1 MAKILVT
8 QHIGDA
14 GVQKLR
20 DAGHEVTYRDN
31 TEPMTAVELQ
41 TAVRQCEGL
50 ACLLTDRVDT
60 AVLDAGPNL
69 KMIANVAV
77 GYDNIDVPAAT
88 ERGILVSNTPDV
100 LTETTADH
108 AFALLLAIAR
118 RIPEADVYM
127 RAGKYE
133 KFEMFPPLLGLD
145 VFGKTLGIVGMGRI
159 GTAVARRG
167 ALGFGMKILYTANG
181 RKTAVEQEL
190 GAQKVTLPELLR
202 QSDFVSLNVP
212 LTPETRHL
220 FTLDTLRQMK
230 PTACLINTA
239 RGPIVKEDDLLMA
252 LREGVIW
259 GAALDVFEAEP
270 KMTSGLA
277 AYHERLVVA
286 PHLGSATGET
296 RQKMVETAVINLL
309 AGLAGQK
316 PPNALNPEVYNE
328 NISAD

>member
-1 MAKILVT
+1 MAKILVA
-8 QHIGDA
+8 QHIGGA

-20 DAGHEVTYRDN
+20 EAGHEVTYRDE
-31 TEPMTAVELQ
+31 TEPMSPAELQ
-41 TAVRQCEGL
+41 TAVRHAEGL
-50 ACLLTDRVDT
+50 VTLLTDRVDT
-60 AVLDAGPNL
+60 AVLNAAPYL

-108 AFALLLAIAR
+108 AFALLLSLAR
-118 RIPEADVYM
+118 RVPEADAFM

-145 VFGKTLGIVGMGRI
+145 VFGKTLGIVGLGRI
-159 GTAVARRG
+159 GAAVARRG
-167 ALGFGMKILYTANG
+167 ALGFGMKVLYTANSA
-181 RKTAVEQEL
+181 KTAVAQVL
-190 GAQKVTLPELLR
+190 GAQKVSLPELLR
-202 QSDFVSLNVP
+202 QSDFVSINVP
-212 LTPETRHL
+212 LTPQTRHL

-239 RGPIVKEDDLLMA
+239 RGPIVKEDDLLQA
-252 LREGVIW
+252 LREGIIW

-270 KMTSGLA
+270 KMAPGLA
-277 AYHERLVVA
+277 DYHQRLVVA

-296 RQKMVETAVINLL
+296 RQKMVETAVTNLL
-309 AGLAGQK
+309 AGLAGQT
-316 PPNALNPEVYNE
+316 PPNALNAEALG
-328 NISAD
+328 IK

>member
-1 MAKILVT
+1 MANVLVT
-8 QHIGDA
+8 QHIGDE

-20 DAGHEVTYRDN
+20 AAGHTVAYRDE
-31 TEPMTAVELQ
+31 TEPMMPDELQ
-41 TAVRQCEGL
+41 TAVRSADGL
-50 ACLLTDRVDT
+50 VCLLTDRVDT
-60 AVLDAGPNL
+60 AVLAVAPKL
-69 KMIANVAV
+69 KMVANVAV
-77 GYDNIDVPAAT
+77 GYDNIDLAAAT
-88 ERGILVSNTPDV
+88 QHGVLVSNTPDV

-118 RIPEADVYM
+118 RIPEADAFM
-127 RAGKYE
+127 RAGQYE

-145 VFGKTLGIVGMGRI
+145 VYGKTLGIVGLGRI

-167 ALGFGMKILYTANG
+167 ALGFGMKVLYTANS

-190 GAQKVTLPELLR
+190 GAEQATLSALLR
-202 QSDFVSLNVP
+202 QSDFVSINVP

-239 RGPIVKEDDLLMA
+239 RGPIIKEDDLLTA
-252 LREGVIW
+252 LREGIIW
-259 GAALDVFEAEP
+259 GAALDVFESEP
-270 KMTSGLA
+270 KMVPGLA
-277 AYHERLVVA
+277 QYHERLVVA

-296 RQKMVETAVINLL
+296 RQKMVDTAVTNLL

-316 PPNALNPEVYNE
+316 PANALNPEILDE
-328 NISAD
+328 ADE

>member
-1 MAKILVT
+1 MANVLVT
-8 QHIGDA
+8 QHIGDK

-20 DAGHEVTYRDN
+20 DAGYAVTYRDK
-31 TEPMTAVELQ
+31 TEPMSPDELQ
-41 TAVRQCEGL
+41 TAVRSTEGL
-50 ACLLTDRVDT
+50 ICLLTDRVDT
-60 AVLDAGPNL
+60 AVLNAAPHL

-77 GYDNIDVPAAT
+77 GYDNIDLAAAT
-88 ERGILVSNTPDV
+88 KHGIFVSNTPDV

-118 RIPEADVYM
+118 RIPEADTYM
-127 RAGKYE
+127 RAGNYK

-167 ALGFGMKILYTANG
+167 ALGFGMKVLYTANS
-181 RKTAVEQEL
+181 RKTAVAQEL
-190 GAQKVTLPELLR
+190 GAEHVTLPELLR
-202 QSDFVSLNVP
+202 QSDFVSINVP

-220 FTLDTLRQMK
+220 FTLETLRQMK

-239 RGPIVKEDDLLMA
+239 RGPIVKEDDLLQA
-252 LREGVIW
+252 LHEGIIW

-270 KMTSGLA
+270 KMAPGLA
-277 AYHERLVVA
+277 HYHERLVVA

-296 RQKMVETAVINLL
+296 RQKMVDTGVTNLL
-309 AGLAGQK
+309 AGLSDQT
-316 PPNALNPEVYNE
+316 PPNALNAELIGKAN
-328 NISAD
+328 D

>member
-1 MAKILVT
+1 MAKVFVT
-8 QHIGDA
+8 QHIGEA
-14 GVQKLR
+14 GVQTLR
-20 DAGHEVTYRDN
+20 EAGHDVIYRN
-31 TEPMTAVELQ
+31 ETEPMTPDELQ
-41 TAVRQCEGL
+41 TAVRSAEGL
-50 ACLLTDRVDT
+50 VCLLTDRVDT
-60 AVLDAGPNL
+60 AVLDAAPHL

-108 AFALLLAIAR
+108 AFALLLALAR
-118 RIPEADVYM
+118 RIPEADAFM

-145 VFGKTLGIVGMGRI
+145 VYGKTLGIVGLGRI
-159 GTAVARRG
+159 GAAVARRG
-167 ALGFGMKILYTANG
+167 ALGFGMQVLYTANSE
-181 RKTAVEQEL
+181 KTAVAQSL
-190 GAQKVTLPELLR
+190 GAQKVSLPELLR
-202 QSDFVSLNVP
+202 QSDFVSINVP

-239 RGPIVKEDDLLMA
+239 RGPVVKEDDLLTA
-252 LREGVIW
+252 LREGIIW

-270 KMTSGLA
+270 QMTPGLA
-277 AYHERLVVA
+277 DYHERLVVA

-296 RQKMVETAVINLL
+296 REKMVETAVTNLI
-309 AGLAGQK
+309 AGLAGK
-316 PPNALNPEVYNE
+316 TPPNALNAEQL
-328 NISAD
+328 S

>member
-1 MAKILVT
+1 MANILIT

-14 GVQKLR
+14 AVQRLR
-20 DAGHEVTYRDN
+20 EAGHAVTYRDE
-31 TEPMTAVELQ
+31 TTPMTPAELQ
-41 TAVRQCEGL
+41 TAVQTADGL
-50 ACLLTDRVDT
+50 VCLLTDRVDT
-60 AVLDAGPNL
+60 AVLDAAPHL

-77 GYDNIDVPAAT
+77 GYDNIDLAAAT
-88 ERGILVSNTPDV
+88 ARGILVSNTPDV

-118 RIPEADVYM
+118 RIPEADTFM
-127 RAGKYE
+127 RAGQYQR
-133 KFEMFPPLLGLD
+133 FELFPPLLGLD
-145 VFGKTLGIVGMGRI
+145 VYGKTLGIVGLGRI

-167 ALGFGMKILYTANG
+167 ALGFGMKVLYTANSE
-181 RKTAVEQEL
+181 KTAVEQEL
-190 GAQKVTLPELLR
+190 GAEHVPFADLLR
-202 QSDFVSLNVP
+202 RSDFVSINVP

-239 RGPIVKEDDLLMA
+239 RGPIVKEADLLTA

-270 KMTSGLA
+270 QMTPGLA
-277 AYHERLVVA
+277 EHHERLVVA

-296 RQKMVETAVINLL
+296 RRNMAETAVANLL
-309 AGLAGQK
+309 AGVAGQK
-316 PPNALNPEVYNE
+316 PPNALNPELWQGTPR
-328 NISAD
+328 